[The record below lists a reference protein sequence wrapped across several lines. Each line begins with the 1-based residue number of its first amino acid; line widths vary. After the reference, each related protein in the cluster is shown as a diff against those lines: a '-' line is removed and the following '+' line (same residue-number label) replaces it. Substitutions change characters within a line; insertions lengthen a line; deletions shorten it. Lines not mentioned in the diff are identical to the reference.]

1 MLRIDL
7 ALAEAR
13 DRQAALRRP
22 ARVAIRPARPNA
34 ARRLLGV
41 WIVRFGWAVA
51 GSRASAAR
59 LA

>member
-1 MLRIDL
+1 MRHIDL
-7 ALAEAR
+7 ALSEAR
-13 DRQAALRRP
+13 DRQAALRHP
-22 ARVAIRPARPNA
+22 AHPRLPRARPNV

-41 WIVRFGWAVA
+41 WIVRFGWAVT